1 MSETTNAADVLI
13 VGGGSAG
20 AALAARLSENPSRRV
35 LLLEAGPAY
44 APDAYPAALLNARV
58 VADPGHDWGYTAR
71 GNATTPQIPAPRGK
85 VLGGSSAVNAAVA
98 MRPPAAD
105 FAKWADYGVGG
116 WSFDE
121 VLPTF
126 KRLENTPT
134 GDDAYHGRTGP
145 LPVRQRSDEEL
156 TPSLLG
162 FVEAAV
168 AHGFKRVHDFNGAQQ
183 RGTGGIPVNEVD
195 GVRQSTA
202 LAYLT
207 APVRSRPNLAILGE
221 VNVDRVLFDGERA
234 VGVLAADGTVYRAGE
249 VVLSGGTYGSA
260 AILLRSGVGPAA
272 DLRSLGIEVVADLPV
287 GMRLQDQPLFP
298 VVYALAP
305 EYLPMTPATGSLVWT
320 GSSEAIGDELDLQI
334 AATHLLDPSASPTGG
349 AIVLAISVVK
359 PESRGTLRLAS
370 RDPNE
375 APVIDLNYLATDR
388 DARRLLEGV
397 RLARA
402 IARNQVFAPVT
413 AGELFPGDAVNDDA
427 LPEVIASNLAAYFH
441 PTSTVP
447 MGGSGDRWA
456 VVNAVG
462 AVKGLAGLRVVDAS
476 IIPEVPSVA
485 TNLTTI
491 MIAEHIYQRVYAG

>member
-20 AALAARLSENPSRRV
+20 AVLAARLSENPSRRV

-105 FAKWADYGVGG
+105 FAKWAGYGVGG

-202 LAYLT
+202 LVYLT

-334 AATHLLDPSASPTGG
+334 AATHLLDPSVSPTGG
-349 AIVLAISVVK
+349 AIVLTIAVVK

-388 DARRLLEGV
+388 DARRLVEGV